1 METRARIAGAAVAI
15 GLVFLSA
22 VPALGAGRPTQMS
35 PQQYQAMML
44 RAEGLNI
51 RYGLAKPA
59 GMTHLQYRA
68 ELIRG
73 AGLNERY
80 GLPVRL
86 TSEEIARMYG
96 PVALATAANPAAAT
110 STSSGNSFDWR
121 DAGIGAAVVIGL
133 VLVGAAG
140 ALVVRHHGHAGPLHH

>member
-1 METRARIAGAAVAI
+1 
-15 GLVFLSA
+15 
-22 VPALGAGRPTQMS
+22 MS

-44 RAEGLNI
+44 RAEGLNV
-51 RYGLAKPA
+51 RYGLGKPA

-73 AGLNERY
+73 AGLNELH

-86 TSEEIARMYG
+86 TSEEITRMYG
-96 PVALATAANPAAAT
+96 PVVLAASSNPAAAT

-121 DAGIGAAVVIGL
+121 DAGVGAAVVIAL
-133 VLVGAAG
+133 VLIGATG
-140 ALVVRHHGHAGPLHH
+140 ALAVRHHGHVGPLHH